1 MDLNKLRDTAAKCEL
16 CDLCRGRNKPVF
28 SRGNP
33 GADTVICGMCPGPE
47 ENAVG
52 YPFVGT
58 AGKILDEILRAVF
71 FTDPYIAR
79 SIITGETKLDDRVYI
94 TNLVKCFVPPGTKL
108 TTEWMN
114 TCLPYF
120 LVQLNL
126 IKPKVII
133 ALGKDVGNFLLNND
147 LNIGVMRGKEYRYM
161 SSTLICSYHPSYLA
175 RGGGSKHRHFS
186 RVVDDFKLAVR
197 FI

>member
-33 GADTVICGMCPGPE
+33 GADMVICGMCPGPE

-58 AGKILDEILRAVF
+58 AGKILDEILHTISF
-71 FTDPYIAR
+71 DN
-79 SIITGETKLDDRVYI
+79 VYI

>member
-1 MDLNKLRDTAAKCEL
+1 MNLNDLKDTAAKCEL
-16 CDLCRGRNKPVF
+16 CDLCRSRNKPVF

-33 GADTVICGMCPGPE
+33 EADMVICGMCPGPE

-52 YPFVGT
+52 FPFVGT
-58 AGKILDEILRAVF
+58 AGKILDEILQTI
-71 FTDPYIAR
+71 FTKESEFPPHYY
-79 SIITGETKLDDRVYI
+79 VYI

-108 TTEWMN
+108 ATEWMN

-120 LVQLNL
+120 LVQINI

-133 ALGKDVGNFLLNND
+133 SLGKDVGNFLLNND
-147 LNIGVMRGKEYRYM
+147 LNMGVMRGKEYKYM